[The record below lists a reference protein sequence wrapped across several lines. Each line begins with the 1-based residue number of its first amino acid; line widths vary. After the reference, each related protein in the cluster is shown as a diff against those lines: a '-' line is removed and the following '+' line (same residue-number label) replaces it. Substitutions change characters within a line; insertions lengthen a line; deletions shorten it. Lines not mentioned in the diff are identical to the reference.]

1 MNRES
6 DNLVRQAIDAN
17 LCFLNSDGQT
27 AQRII
32 HHAQNTRSAKRKL
45 SFIPVLSILLLL
57 LLTVA
62 ACATFTFGVLDFRP
76 ERADDPSYLDS
87 IVSIDSLFKTN
98 WMTVSVN
105 EAAFDGSR
113 LDFTMDIRHID
124 GADVVYVIPDIQANC
139 GGMHLPVFIKAINFN
154 WEEGFFLPEQQP
166 LHKETEQAGI
176 SFILEQAPDQGTI
189 DWTLTF
195 DILRPIYPLELND
208 KSLDA
213 EDGEEEIPFDVYI
226 QDYID
231 AYENKIILLSEYGS
245 LVMYDGAL
253 SMGKAFGENPWYR
266 EGLAQRMIDCGAFER
281 IATFT
286 THFLTDIP

>member
-1 MNRES
+1 MNRRTQS
-6 DNLVRQAIDAN
+6 DIRSAIDAR
-17 LCFLNSDGQT
+17 LCMLNSDGQT
-27 AQRII
+27 AQRVLS
-32 HHAQNTRSAKRKL
+32 HAQRMQHRSRKTSL
-45 SFIPVLSILLLL
+45 VPLFALLFLLLL
-57 LLTVA
+57 AAA

-76 ERADDPSYLDS
+76 ERADDPNYLDS
-87 IVSIDSLFKTN
+87 IVSIDSLFRTN
-98 WMTVSVN
+98 WMTISVN

-113 LDFTMDIRHID
+113 LDFTMDIRHVD

-139 GGMHLPVFIKAINFN
+139 GGMLLPVSIEAINFN

-166 LHKETEQAGI
+166 LHMETEQAGV
-176 SFILEQAPDQGTI
+176 SFILEQVPSQDTI

-195 DILRPIYPLELND
+195 DILRPIYPLEMNG

-231 AYENKIILLSEYGS
+231 AYENEIILLSHYGS

-253 SMGKAFGENPWYR
+253 SMGAAFGENPWYR

-286 THFLTDIP
+286 THFLTEIP